1 MNWIILMS
9 KQLIYKPDNDDCPPE
24 GNSFSVINRFLDKIG
39 SGSTKQV
46 VRACVDDSG
55 TKASGSASDET
66 DVSNNSEG
74 LILQGEPEGSLEL
87 TLQGQ
92 NAQKRHRISD
102 MNKHTL
108 DVKKEDIEKAEE
120 VANENN
126 IDFLEKEHE
135 TLEQTN
141 ESFFP
146 YSTLPLS

>member
-1 MNWIILMS
+1 
-9 KQLIYKPDNDDCPPE
+9 
-24 GNSFSVINRFLDKIG
+24 
-39 SGSTKQV
+39 
-46 VRACVDDSG
+46 
-55 TKASGSASDET
+55 
-66 DVSNNSEG
+66 
-74 LILQGEPEGSLEL
+74 
-87 TLQGQ
+87 
-92 NAQKRHRISD
+92 